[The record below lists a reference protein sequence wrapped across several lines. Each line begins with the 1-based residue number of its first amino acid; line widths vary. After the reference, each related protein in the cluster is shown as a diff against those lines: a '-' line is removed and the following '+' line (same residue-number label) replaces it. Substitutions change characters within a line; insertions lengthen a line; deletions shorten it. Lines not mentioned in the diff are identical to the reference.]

1 MGMREPNQDGSE
13 PLGAR
18 TGAIEPL
25 EASRDAVEPP
35 EAGDG
40 AAGQLGAGRA
50 ASGPHGVRAGTPYPP
65 EPRIAPGVSPV
76 SAPGGA
82 AGTASWRRRS
92 RIVAA
97 CVAAFSIVLI
107 GVSSYFLLSAP
118 QSAVDAVDA
127 GQDAQQGTSQG
138 TAAAEAQAGESQDP
152 QAQDAGAFAADAGD
166 SAADG
171 AAASSGGSSSDGAGA
186 LASSGVSD
194 ASGGGSSGSSQHQP
208 SVSAVSVT
216 VSVSSSAAGGSVSGG
231 GNPTFAYGATA
242 YDALCATGLS
252 VNAAASQY
260 GVYVTAIGGLAEK
273 EHGANSGWMYSVN
286 GQVPSVSCSS
296 YVLQDGDSV
305 AWYYVV

>member
-18 TGAIEPL
+18 TDATEPL
-25 EASRDAVEPP
+25 EASRDTVAPP
-35 EAGDG
+35 EAGND
-40 AAGQLGAGRA
+40 AAGQLGADRA
-50 ASGPHGVRAGTPYPP
+50 VSELRGAHAGTPYPP
-65 EPRIAPGVSPV
+65 EPRIAPGVSHV
-76 SAPGGA
+76 SVPGGA
-82 AGTASWRRRS
+82 AGTASLRRRS
-92 RIVAA
+92 RVVAA

-107 GVSSYFLLSAP
+107 GVSSYFLLSAS
-118 QSAVDAVDA
+118 QSAVDAADA
-127 GQDAQQGTSQG
+127 GQDAQQGVSQG

-152 QAQDAGAFAADAGD
+152 QAQDAGAVAVDAGD
-166 SAADG
+166 GAADG
-171 AAASSGGSSSDGAGA
+171 AVASSGGPSSDGAGA
-186 LASSGVSD
+186 VVSSGASD
-194 ASGGGSSGSSQHQP
+194 APGGGSSGSSQHQP
-208 SVSAVSVT
+208 SASVVSVT
-216 VSVSSSAAGGSVSGG
+216 VSVSSSAAGGAVSGG
-231 GNPTFAYGATA
+231 SSPTFAYGATA